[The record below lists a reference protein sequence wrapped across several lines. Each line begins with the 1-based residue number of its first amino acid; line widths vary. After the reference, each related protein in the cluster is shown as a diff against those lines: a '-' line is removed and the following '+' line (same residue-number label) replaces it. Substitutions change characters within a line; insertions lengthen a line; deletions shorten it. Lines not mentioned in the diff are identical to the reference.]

1 MDIRLIRPRRI
12 KNLYP
17 TNRIS
22 IFLSLGSLL
31 LSLESIDYK
40 PTEDQEMVFEEED
53 EGLLLVEY
61 S

>member
-1 MDIRLIRPRRI
+1 MSWDRFINPPII
-12 KNLYP
+12 V
-17 TNRIS
+17 
-22 IFLSLGSLL
+22 LGSLL